1 MINPIEPGLKG
12 MCLLSITDSKGSHFT
27 VNRTGKL
34 AAGLVMS
41 DPTGAAVAIRL
52 SRQERAALIATLI
65 ELQEEEDLP

>member
-1 MINPIEPGLKG
+1 VINPIEPQLKDQ
-12 MCLLSITDSKGSHFT
+12 CLLSITDDGGSHFT

-34 AAGLVMS
+34 GAGLVVS
-41 DPTGAAVAIRL
+41 GVSGWAAIKL

>member
-1 MINPIEPGLKG
+1 MINPIEPELKG
-12 MCLLSITDSKGSHFT
+12 KCLLSITDDHGSHFT

-34 AAGLVMS
+34 AAGLVVS
-41 DPTGAAVAIRL
+41 GSRGAAAIKL